1 MNLLDIAS
9 ILRRRRMALVAGLI
23 LAGLLAVFTY
33 GHPGWSG
40 RPTLTPRAAES
51 WRVQSILFLTQE
63 GFPWGRAVP
72 SFSASNPNP
81 ATPPWPR
88 VTVSASRVW
97 RSFTPSSRRVT
108 PSRPEPRGGEVT

>member
-1 MNLLDIAS
+1 
-9 ILRRRRMALVAGLI
+9 MALVAGLI

-72 SFSASNPNP
+72 SFSASNPKTGAP
-81 ATPPWPR
+81 AVATGDSVR
-88 VTVSASRVW
+88 FAGLAVLYAELATSDAVKS
-97 RSFTPSSRRVT
+97 
-108 PSRPEPRGGEVT
+108 PSREAGR